1 MIEAHSQL
9 LMQIQATHERSR
21 PPRALDHFEF
31 GREDA
36 MRSLLFGSIIV
47 VLLADLTPAMARKAR
62 HYSGPQP
69 SYSACVCHWGYAADN
84 SGDACEPAV
93 SCNTEGGQCVRS
105 CPPVKVGE

>member
-1 MIEAHSQL
+1 
-9 LMQIQATHERSR
+9 
-21 PPRALDHFEF
+21 
-31 GREDA
+31 
-36 MRSLLFGSIIV
+36 MRSLLFGSIIIA
-47 VLLADLTPAMARKAR
+47 LMLADLTPAVARKTR